1 MGRVSAMKR
10 KNIIRII
17 GVLAFLVILFVLRDY
32 ILQIDVERII
42 VERYNI
48 NKAILIIWGFFL
60 LKSIIFIIPIKLIY
74 IASGM
79 VLPLFISIGVNLV
92 GVTLAMT
99 LTYILGYFLGRDF
112 VDRLSKRFPLI
123 KKIMDFNTDKEEAI
137 AFFLRLIPF
146 NLESV
151 SLTLGASGNQFVRYL
166 FASLLG
172 LLPKLLLFTMIGEAL
187 VRPLTPGLI
196 IGMTAIII
204 SWVLTLILVRKKFLL
219 GDDQQ
224 DNNSGESDPVA
235 NG

>member
-1 MGRVSAMKR
+1 MSAMKR

-17 GVLAFLVILFVLRDY
+17 GVLAFFVILFVLRDY

-42 VERYNI
+42 VERDNI

-112 VDRLSKRFPLI
+112 VDRLSRRFPLI
-123 KKIMDFNTDKEEAI
+123 KKIMDFNTDKEETI

-151 SLTLGASGNQFVRYL
+151 SLTLGASGNQFGRYL

-172 LLPKLLLFTMIGEAL
+172 LLPKLLFFTMIGEAL
-187 VRPLTPGLI
+187 VRPLTPGLL
-196 IGMTAIII
+196 IGITGILI
-204 SWVLTLILVRKKFLL
+204 SWVLTLILVRKKYLL
-219 GDDQQ
+219 GDDHQ
-224 DNNSGESDPVA
+224 DNNSGESDPVR
-235 NG
+235 GS